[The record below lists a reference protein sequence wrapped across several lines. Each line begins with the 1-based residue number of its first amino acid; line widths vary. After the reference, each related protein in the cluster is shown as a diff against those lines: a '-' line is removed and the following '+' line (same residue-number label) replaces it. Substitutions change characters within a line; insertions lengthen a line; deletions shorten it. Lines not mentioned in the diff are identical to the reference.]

1 MLSYR
6 RHCNCIRLV
15 QDGRHLI
22 KERHRSIKVLYLG
35 SSVGCERH
43 SGGRIPRQHFLTGT
57 KKPAEAGFSQDHPDI
72 LSESRP
78 GHGRSSL
85 ILMHS
90 LRISRWIQSYSSLVG
105 HDRVKCRDGV

>member
-1 MLSYR
+1 MR
-6 RHCNCIRLV
+6 
-15 QDGRHLI
+15 D
-22 KERHRSIKVLYLG
+22 
-35 SSVGCERH
+35 
-43 SGGRIPRQHFLTGT
+43 FLTGT

-85 ILMHS
+85 ILMRS
-90 LRISRWIQSYSSLVG
+90 LHTSRWIQSYPDLVG